1 MPKTEKI
8 HTKKNIHMP
17 DTNVI
22 IRDPHLV
29 FKILDEEKNVLFLA
43 MKVLEELDGKKKA
56 DDISK
61 DVMEAIRNIER
72 VQLSHPDRVIF
83 YKESD
88 WMGLGFDDRGKADHK
103 IIATMNHAIQNFDA
117 CKNAYG
123 ITIYSND
130 IYFRTVA
137 KEVFRNKKRVKVTNH
152 EPDRTDMLKYAPPQ
166 KFYIEPSAKN
176 RDNHYLVPAGANI
189 MENEGVVIVAKNGD
203 SVLALRKGKLLRIIP
218 NDLDAFGIKPL
229 PFNGDNNKYAQT
241 FAMAQSIDPSI
252 ALNIFIGPAGSGKT
266 LIALASALSLR
277 DRCKQILVTRPMV
290 PMGDK
295 DTMGFLPGDIKE
307 KMDPWLQPIWQNL
320 EFIKDVSSG
329 NKAKIDSM
337 LHVKKIAIQS
347 LNYIRGTTLLERIL
361 IIDEAQNLNPHQTK
375 TIVTRAGT
383 KTKIILVGDLTQIDK
398 MHMTDPSLSGLNYV
412 ANRMK
417 DHPLTSLTLSEGSVR
432 SELTSLALERL

>member
-1 MPKTEKI
+1 
-8 HTKKNIHMP
+8 
-17 DTNVI
+17 
-22 IRDPHLV
+22 
-29 FKILDEEKNVLFLA
+29 
-43 MKVLEELDGKKKA
+43 
-56 DDISK
+56 
-61 DVMEAIRNIER
+61 MEAIRNIER
-72 VQLSHPDRVIF
+72 IQLSHKDRVIF
-83 YKESD
+83 HKDSD
-88 WMGLGFDDRGKADHK
+88 WMGLGIEHGKADHT
-103 IIATMNHAIQNFDA
+103 IIATINHAMKKLSVCIDA
-117 CKNAYG
+117 YEV
-123 ITIYSND
+123 TIYSND

-137 KEVFRNKKRVKVTNH
+137 KEIFRSKKKVKVTNH
-152 EPDRTDMLKYAPPQ
+152 EPDRTDMLRYSPP
-166 KFYIEPSAKN
+166 KILHLESKSKDRSNNYPVPS
-176 RDNHYLVPAGANI
+176 GENI
-189 MENEGVVIVAKNGD
+189 IENEGVVIVGKNGD
-203 SVLALRKGKLLRIIP
+203 SVLALRKGKILKIIP
-218 NDLDAFGIKPL
+218 DDLNAFGIKPL

-241 FAMAQSIDPSI
+241 FAMAQSIDLSI

-320 EFIKDVSSG
+320 EFIKDALPG
-329 NKAKIDSM
+329 NKAKIESM
-337 LHVKKIAIQS
+337 LNVKKIAIQS

-361 IIDEAQNLNPHQTK
+361 IIDEAQNLNPHQIK
-375 TIVTRAGT
+375 TIVTRAGA
-383 KTKIILVGDLTQIDK
+383 KTKIMLVGDLTQIDK